1 MRWRWLLFRRVFPH
15 LLLRAGAEQISV
27 TKGIIDAANG
37 GAVFIGLLVT
47 RWRTSLLPAIGMRPV
62 ISHDGRRGMGWVHQR
77 VIILRPDAITD
88 LFDLCR
94 NRQHGIAKPVNL
106 RQRF

>member
-37 GAVFIGLLVT
+37 GGSIYWTAGH
-47 RWRTSLLPAIGMRPV
+47 PMAHQPV
-62 ISHDGRRGMGWVHQR
+62 AGYRHAASDQ
-77 VIILRPDAITD
+77 P
-88 LFDLCR
+88 
-94 NRQHGIAKPVNL
+94 
-106 RQRF
+106 